1 MAIAIQIESAD
12 NVAVLIEDV
21 KAGETVAIHEKQ
33 DRYIARE
40 DIAKGHKMAIAPIQK
55 GEEVIKYGIPIGP
68 AMANVSAGDWVSEH
82 NLLNDAKKSGEE
94 ARRRVREGG
103 RKIMVYPRAD
113 GRFGIRN
120 VVMVIP
126 TSPDCNA
133 TAEAISD
140 ATGCA
145 WICCDRPHLQ
155 NGRVSDYSRMALG
168 YTGCNPNVHSVLVL
182 KADGEKSTA
191 DYVYRL
197 IAETKKPVRYLD
209 VTAAGSAAIPEGIA
223 ITEAFQAVASAQK
236 REPRPIN
243 GLTITVANSGS
254 DWTTA
259 IFGNPTVGKMSDL
272 LIKDGGCVLTSA
284 LGGLLSGLEDIIAP
298 KFAKREDA
306 LRMMDLVE
314 NSRELVL
321 KESGL
326 PLEKVEPSTV
336 NIPEGITTAPEKGYQ
351 GIRLLGESPIQGI
364 LEYCEQPTG
373 NGLWKTLFE
382 NGLPPTT
389 ASYGSLQGA
398 HMYLHTTS
406 AGYLYYEVPHMVGI
420 RVTGNEDTF
429 NTPEFKKDF
438 NAGAAFQNG
447 IQKTGEELYQ
457 LILDAAEG
465 KVETNTEKNKQKVF
479 HMWYYVPVKPYDNDD
494 RSQIPPFYSGLEAAE
509 KKFGKG
515 FSGLGANIHSKN
527 YAEAVKKYTDLVK

>member
-1 MAIAIQIESAD
+1 MATAIHIENVD
-12 NVAVLIEDV
+12 NVVVVIDNV
-21 KAGETVAIHEKQ
+21 KAGETVTIHEKE
-33 DRYIARE
+33 DSYIARE
-40 DIAKGHKMAIAPIQK
+40 DIGQGHKMAIAPIKK
-55 GEEVIKYGIPIGP
+55 GEQVIKFGIPIGP
-68 AMANVSAGDWVSEH
+68 MMTDVVAGDWINEH
-82 NLLNDAKKSGEE
+82 NLLNDAQKSGQE
-94 ARRRVREGG
+94 ARRRVREGV

-133 TAEAISD
+133 VAEAISD
-140 ATGCA
+140 ATGCT
-145 WICCDRPHLQ
+145 WMCCDRPHLE
-155 NGRVSDYSRMALG
+155 NGSVSEYSRKALG

-182 KADGEKSTA
+182 KADGEKKTA
-191 DYVYRL
+191 DYVFRL
-197 IAETKKPVRYLD
+197 IEKTKKPVYYLD
-209 VTAAGSAAIPEGIA
+209 VTAAGDAAIKEGTSIVKKFQ
-223 ITEAFQAVASAQK
+223 EAATSQK
-236 REPRPIN
+236 REPRSID

-259 IFGNPTVGKMSDL
+259 IFGNPTVGKAMDL
-272 LIKDGGCVLTSA
+272 LIRDGGRVLSGA
-284 LGGLLSGLEDIIAP
+284 LGGLLSSLEEIIAA
-298 KFAKREDA
+298 KFARREDA
-306 LRMMDLVE
+306 LKMLDLVE
-314 NSRELVL
+314 QSRELVM

-326 PLEKVEPSTV
+326 PVEMLEPSAV
-336 NIPEGITTAPEKGYQ
+336 NKPEGITTAPEKGYQ

-364 LEYCEQPTG
+364 LEYCEQPPG

-398 HMYLHTTS
+398 HLYLHTTS
-406 AGYLYYEVPHMVGI
+406 AGYLYYEIPHLVGI

-429 NTPEFKKDF
+429 NEPEFKKDF
-438 NAGAAFQNG
+438 NAGAAFMEG
-447 IQKTGEELYQ
+447 IQKTGEKLYQ

-465 KVETNTEKNKQKVF
+465 KIETNTEKNKQKVF

-494 RSQIPPFYSGLEAAE
+494 RSKIPPFYSGLEAAE
-509 KKFGKG
+509 SKFGKG

-527 YAEAVKKYTDLVK
+527 YPEAVKKYTDLVK